1 MYILLESTW
10 SNQLPTE
17 MVNRIGYTMYIY
29 IYDTWNFLQG
39 QKKKR
44 KDITLITLEKV
55 GERLGGGDGFPI

>member
-17 MVNRIGYTMYIY
+17 MVNRIGYIY
-29 IYDTWNFLQG
+29 IVIE
-39 QKKKR
+39 KKS

-55 GERLGGGDGFPI
+55 GERLGGEHGFPI